1 MIEALQ
7 KRQKDLEAQLQWIPV
22 KARPLTDEEKNNYGE
37 NYTFMYDCKL
47 PADEQEVLIT
57 TNMGSVE
64 QVTFYRHSEYGCY
77 FEYYEDDGD
86 VVAWMPLPKPYRK

>member
-1 MIEALQ
+1 ME
-7 KRQKDLEAQLQWIPV
+7 WIPV
-22 KARPLTDEEKNNYGE
+22 KTRPLTDEEKNIYGE

-86 VVAWMPLPKPYRK
+86 VVAWMPLPEPYRK